1 EFRTALLEPSGGRW
15 LMVFPET
22 SEKAKAQA
30 SLVWSKLKLGAAGAA
45 AEKGAIYIGHG
56 VLDSL
61 LNYLGTLWVGNAGK
75 VVEKVVE

>member
-1 EFRTALLEPSGGRW
+1 MLEPSGGRW

-75 VVEKVVE
+75 VVEKVVEAET